1 MNPYIEELARIAG
14 DTFVSCYPNAG
25 LPNPMSD
32 TGFDETP
39 EITGSLVEEFA
50 KSVPVGDADIDRV
63 VLLAL
68 RIEGVPRP
76 MPGPGR
82 LDLEDEAIAH
92 LFSGG
97 AVPDPRVA
105 RANLSAAGRDMDPG
119 FAIAARPVAE
129 IRRLR
134 GKRDGASADRHERRQ
149 CDSFS

>member
-1 MNPYIEELARIAG
+1 MLGG
-14 DTFVSCYPNAG
+14 DVNVDC
-25 LPNPMSD
+25 
-32 TGFDETP
+32 
-39 EITGSLVEEFA
+39 
-50 KSVPVGDADIDRV
+50 V

-76 MPGPGR
+76 MSGTGR
-82 LDLEDEAIAH
+82 LDLENKAIAH
-92 LFSGG
+92 VFSGD

-105 RANLSAAGRDMDPG
+105 RANLGTAGGDMDPG